1 MLAKRTL
8 LIILIAVGLGA
19 WYATYKYDRNLSGV
33 SKDETEF
40 MVKRAVSFI
49 KMQGESGAYSE
60 ISNRAG
66 RFVDRDLYVVVYTME
81 GRVLAHGAN
90 SKMIGKTLIDLTDI
104 DGKTFIKERIEL
116 AKTKTSFWQTYK
128 FTNPENKRIEP
139 KLTYCERLNQTIVC
153 GGFYPE
159 S

>member
-8 LIILIAVGLGA
+8 IIILVVLGLGA
-19 WYATYKYDRNLSGV
+19 WYATYKYDRNVSGV

-49 KMQGESGAYSE
+49 KMQGESAAYTE

-81 GRVLAHGAN
+81 GKVLAHGAN
-90 SKMIGKTLIDLTDI
+90 AAIADRNGVTP
-104 DGKTFIKERIEL
+104 L
-116 AKTKTSFWQTYK
+116 AHARSRGHAEIARVFEQAG
-128 FTNPENKRIEP
+128 R
-139 KLTYCERLNQTIVC
+139 
-153 GGFYPE
+153 
-159 S
+159 